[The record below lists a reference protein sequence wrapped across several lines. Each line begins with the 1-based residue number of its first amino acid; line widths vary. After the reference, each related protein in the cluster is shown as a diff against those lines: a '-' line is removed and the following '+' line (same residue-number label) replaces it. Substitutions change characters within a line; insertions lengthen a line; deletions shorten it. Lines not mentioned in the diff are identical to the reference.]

1 MFSKES
7 MAMLSEPR
15 HGAVEQEEQ
24 EWRILTPISEGE
36 VTDVLRGM
44 GATVAGLD
52 KIELKDLL

>member
-1 MFSKES
+1 
-7 MAMLSEPR
+7 MLSEPR